1 MAKQPQLGDIIEAYC
16 EKCRLNLDASVA
28 AVVGDEVKQVQCRTC
43 GNFVPYR
50 EPVPDSVKKERVFKR
65 VLAMRDRRSQQ
76 PTTIQRRGQEPMA
89 AAEAAAAAAAAAP
102 RLDPAVRAKQNADEK
117 RWREATDQVDSRS
130 AVPYTAQRTFREGE
144 FVLHKSFGM
153 GHVESVSETEM
164 VVLFREGEQ
173 TLPINQDE
181 AD

>member
-76 PTTIQRRGQEPMA
+76 PTTIQRRGQEPVAPDGA
-89 AAEAAAAAAAAAP
+89 ASPAVP
-102 RLDPAVRAKQNADEK
+102 RIDPAVRAKQNEDER
-117 RWREATDQVDSRS
+117 RWREVTDQVDSRS

-144 FVLHKSFGM
+144 FILHKSFGM
-153 GHVESVSETEM
+153 GHVESVTDDAM

-181 AD
+181 TD